1 MDPTLVKLQIRKGKS
16 LIKLGHLVPAEAV
29 FRGLLTNQY
38 DHLNRIGSP
47 FNKVLE
53 GVKMEA
59 NAGLRELEK
68 IKNTIETLVSSEAKL
83 EFAEVLKVADT
94 ILRVSPNHRVVQIA
108 KANALN
114 QLSKYE
120 ECKAYIEK
128 LTLNMSLTIAVLYAH
143 AQAKFPLP
151 PISSL
156 EWKESTNT
164 IDLDVRAVS
173 NIFLCM
179 GFELGTHYLAAL
191 KNLPISR
198 SASADVMTKIK
209 TILADVDKILQ
220 SGEKEEAWGWIPK
233 ELTKINELLSVK
245 ITADHQFKSKN
256 FAAAL
261 TSYTHAL
268 KVSLSPLAVF
278 ARL

>member
-29 FRGLLTNQY
+29 FRGLLNSQY
-38 DHLNRIGSP
+38 DHLNHIRSS
-47 FNKVLE
+47 FDKVLD

-59 NAGLRELEK
+59 KAGLRELEK
-68 IKNTIETLVSSEAKL
+68 IKNTIETLVSNEAKL
-83 EFAEVLKVADT
+83 EFSEVLKVADT
-94 ILRVSPNHRVVQIA
+94 ILRVCPNHRVVQIA

-120 ECKAYIEK
+120 ECKEYIEK

-156 EWKESTNT
+156 EWKESAKVANT
-164 IDLDVRAVS
+164 IDVDVRAVA
-173 NIFLCM
+173 NIFLCI
-179 GFELGTHYLAAL
+179 GFELGTHYLMAL

-198 SASADVMTKIK
+198 SASADVMAKIK
-209 TILADVDKILQ
+209 IILADVDKILQ

-233 ELTKINELLSVK
+233 ELTKIKQKN
-245 ITADHQFKSKN
+245 TCKN
-256 FAAAL
+256 FHFSNCKKAL
-261 TSYTHAL
+261 N
-268 KVSLSPLAVF
+268 VLA
-278 ARL
+278 

>member
-16 LIKLGHLVPAEAV
+16 LIKLGHLVPAETV
-29 FRGLLTNQY
+29 FRSLLTNQF
-38 DHLNRIGSP
+38 DHLNHIRSS
-47 FNKVLE
+47 FDKVLE

-59 NAGLRELEK
+59 KAGLRELEK
-68 IKNTIETLVSSEAKL
+68 LKNTIETIVSHESKL
-83 EFAEVLKVADT
+83 EFAEVLKIADT

-114 QLSKYE
+114 QLNKFEESKE
-120 ECKAYIEK
+120 YIEK

-143 AQAKFPLP
+143 PQAKFPLP
-151 PISSL
+151 TITSL
-156 EWKESTNT
+156 EWKESTKVANT
-164 IDLDVRAVS
+164 IDVDIRAVS
-173 NIFLCM
+173 NIFLCI
-179 GFELGTHYLAAL
+179 GFELGTHYLMAL
-191 KNLPISR
+191 KNLSISR

-209 TILADVDKILQ
+209 TILTEVDKTLQ
-220 SGEKEEAWGWIPK
+220 SGDKEEAWGWIPK

-268 KVSLSPLAVF
+268 KVSHSLVF
-278 ARL
+278 F